1 MLLHLKNMRH
11 DSGMKNKKA
20 CKACIFWKKY
30 FYVIATFLEPCVMR
44 NTKREHN
51 GQICPFRRCLHRK
64 TVTVIS
70 SKAKHCRM
78 VHHDSDHHWWDEQIW
93 PSQQMAVTVWNFL
106 GLLAEGMKVYEKKNG
121 WDPHPKKEPTA
132 LISVL

>member
-1 MLLHLKNMRH
+1 MH
-11 DSGMKNKKA
+11 
-20 CKACIFWKKY
+20 FFFF
-30 FYVIATFLEPCVMR
+30 FYLIATFLEPCVMR
-44 NTKREHN
+44 NTKFKRK
-51 GQICPFRRCLHRK
+51 GQMCPSRWCLYRK
-64 TVTVIS
+64 TVKKYIILLFILFSFIS
-70 SKAKHCRM
+70 SKVKDCRM